1 MKGFAKKFY
10 EITLEL
16 SILTLNCY
24 VESQGLNLDVWGG
37 NNFQAKAD
45 RGFLYLQ
52 SSYNLA
58 CSLQKI
64 INFEDH
70 YFFLTLCYSADK
82 LKS

>member
-1 MKGFAKKFY
+1 MKEFAQKFY

-24 VESQGLNLDVWGG
+24 FESQGLNLDVLGR

-45 RGFLYLQ
+45 GGFLYLQ
-52 SSYNLA
+52 YSYSLG

-64 INFEDH
+64 ITFEDH
-70 YFFLTLCYSADK
+70 YFFLT
-82 LKS
+82 

>member
-1 MKGFAKKFY
+1 MKGFAQKFY

-52 SSYNLA
+52 SSYNLG
-58 CSLQKI
+58 CSLYRRSLILKI
-64 INFEDH
+64 I
-70 YFFLTLCYSADK
+70 TS
-82 LKS
+82 S

>member
-1 MKGFAKKFY
+1 MNEFAQKFY

-16 SILTLNCY
+16 SILILNY
-24 VESQGLNLDVWGG
+24 YFESQGLNLDVWGG

-45 RGFLYLQ
+45 RGFQYLQ

-64 INFEDH
+64 INFLRSLLLLN
-70 YFFLTLCYSADK
+70 FMIFC
-82 LKS
+82 

>member
-1 MKGFAKKFY
+1 MKGFAQKFY

-58 CSLQKI
+58 CSSQKI

-70 YFFLTLCYSADK
+70 YFFLTL
-82 LKS
+82 

>member
-1 MKGFAKKFY
+1 MKEFAQKFY

-64 INFEDH
+64 ITFEDH
-70 YFFLTLCYSADK
+70 YFFLT
-82 LKS
+82 

>member
-10 EITLEL
+10 EITLDL

-64 INFEDH
+64 IKFEDH
-70 YFFLTLCYSADK
+70 YFFLTLCYSTDK

>member
-1 MKGFAKKFY
+1 MKGFAQKFY
-10 EITLEL
+10 KITLEL

-24 VESQGLNLDVWGG
+24 FESQGLNLDVWGG

-52 SSYNLA
+52 SSYNLG

-64 INFEDH
+64 INFKDH
-70 YFFLTLCYSADK
+70 YFFLTLLYSADK
-82 LKS
+82 S